1 MADSRR
7 KIAIEELNNSVKE
20 TIVLEVLNLFKSEN
34 EINEL
39 IKDAIMLETLRIVK
53 NNMSVYMDKML
64 DVCTY
69 LNKTYGFG
77 ADRIEKILDDIEEEN
92 VFYRMHDKEYA
103 YWIQLGVKCQKYSD
117 RRQAYIA
124 KHLDDLK

>member
-7 KIAIEELNNSVKE
+7 KIAIEELNNGVKE
-20 TIVLEVLNLFKSEN
+20 AIVLEVLDLFKSES
-34 EINEL
+34 EINDT

-64 DVCTY
+64 DVCIY

-77 ADRIEKILDDIEEEN
+77 VDRIEKILDEIDEEY
-92 VFYRMHDKEYA
+92 VFLRMHDKEYGHWA
-103 YWIQLGVKCQKYSD
+103 QLGIDLSRY
-117 RRQAYIA
+117 
-124 KHLDDLK
+124 DDSK